1 MKAANIKNEGTL
13 LSKSTFEVVNDIVT
27 SGTFRSEGTNN
38 TTLNFTETDGE
49 VTFAAQTTTTITGT
63 FNCFD
68 GIFERLGLN
77 GTSQYRATVNVNVLG
92 ATDGT
97 TSTAWPT
104 EY

>member
-13 LSKSTFEVVNDIVT
+13 LSKSTFKVVNDIVT
-27 SGTFRSEGTNN
+27 SGTFTSEGTDN
-38 TTLNFTETDGE
+38 TALNFTEKAGQ

-63 FNCFD
+63 FNCFGGTFD
-68 GIFERLGLN
+68 RLGLD
-77 GTSQYRATVNVNVLG
+77 GTSQYRATVNVKELG
-92 ATDGT
+92 VIEGT